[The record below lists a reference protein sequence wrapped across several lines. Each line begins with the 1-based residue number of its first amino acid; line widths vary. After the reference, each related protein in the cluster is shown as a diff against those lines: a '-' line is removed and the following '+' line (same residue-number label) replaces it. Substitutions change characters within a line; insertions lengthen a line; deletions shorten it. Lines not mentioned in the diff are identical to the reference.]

1 MARKTVAKGPR
12 ARALAASSR
21 PTPVSL
27 SQPTPV
33 SAADPSTNA
42 SEVEHDLDEDIS
54 KQLDGLTVSGT
65 APTTAPAAA
74 DEEKKKRGVKKPFRF
89 MDLPGELRA
98 VIYGFHFADV
108 PRVIDLEPG
117 NHRRIQ
123 RTLCIV
129 RTCRTLYNEAAYFFY
144 STRTFRMFPI
154 YPGRYFKT
162 KKPLLARLNARQR
175 SWITSL
181 ELRVGPGWGNPPKGW
196 VVNPALGLADCVNVR
211 NLIMYVEVD
220 PSDAFYNGF
229 RRADGFFEGF
239 CQTLLSNTIAGLH
252 NVDTVVFD
260 AYTGVKKSGAMM
272 RGLLDLATTSG
283 MLIRWGPDR
292 GWTDH
297 DEEEAVVDTTVVDDA
312 SLGLLDGVPM
322 GLLVVA

>member
-1 MARKTVAKGPR
+1 MARKTVAKGSR
-12 ARALAASSR
+12 ARALGASSR
-21 PTPVSL
+21 PTPISS
-27 SQPTPV
+27 SQLTPV
-33 SAADPSTNA
+33 SSAYSSTYT
-42 SEVEHDLDEDIS
+42 SEVEPNLDEEIS
-54 KQLDGLTVSGT
+54 KQLDGLTLSGT
-65 APTTAPAAA
+65 DPATVLTAA
-74 DEEKKKRGVKKPFRF
+74 DEEKKKREVKKPFRF

-98 VIYGFHFADV
+98 VVYGFHFADV

-117 NHRRIQ
+117 NHHRIK

-144 STRTFRMFPI
+144 STRTFRMFPT

-211 NLIMYVEVD
+211 KLTMFVEVD

-229 RRADGFFEGF
+229 RRADGFYEGF
-239 CQTLLSNTIAGLH
+239 CQALLRSTIDGLQ
-252 NVDTVVFD
+252 NIDTIVFD

-272 RGLLDLATTSG
+272 RGLLDLATASG
-283 MLIRWGPDR
+283 MEIRWGPDR
-292 GWTDH
+292 GWTDQ
-297 DEEEAVVDTTVVDDA
+297 DEKEAVVDTTVVDDA
-312 SLGLLDGVPM
+312 SLGLLNGVPM